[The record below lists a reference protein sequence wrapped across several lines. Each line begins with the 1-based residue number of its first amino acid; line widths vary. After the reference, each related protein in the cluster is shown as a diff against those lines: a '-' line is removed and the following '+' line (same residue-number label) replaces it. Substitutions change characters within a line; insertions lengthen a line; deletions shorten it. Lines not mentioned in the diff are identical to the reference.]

1 MNDDTEIAIRLMD
14 DTHAR
19 EDSPRARLLVELPD
33 LRLEVQGTFDAVAR
47 ALSVI
52 NLEELAR

>member
-1 MNDDTEIAIRLMD
+1 MTEDSEIAIRLME

-19 EDSPRARLLVELPD
+19 EDAPTARLLVELPD
-33 LRLEVQGTFDAVAR
+33 LHLEVRGTFDAVAR
-47 ALSVI
+47 ALAVI